1 MVETL
6 TSPRNPRIKEIARL
20 RRRRHRDRRQEMLI
34 EGERELARA
43 MEGNIV
49 LRSLFYCP
57 SLLSTDGWRLV
68 DLAAEA
74 GASLFAVSEELFA
87 RIVYRERS
95 DGLLAI
101 ARQPQRRLADL
112 EVGENPLLV
121 VVEGVEKPGNLG
133 AVLRSADA
141 AGADAVLVCEAA
153 TDIYN
158 PNVVRSSLGMLFALP
173 VLPCTTTEALRWLE
187 ERAVQVIAAT
197 SHADRLYTDVD
208 LRGASALVM
217 GSEKGG
223 LSEAWLEA
231 ASVRVRIP
239 MHGLGRSL
247 NLLAATTVL
256 LYEAVR
262 QRRIKDRE
270 GSAEITTLNLAE
282 DGDPPG

>member
-6 TSPRNPRIKEIARL
+6 TSARNPRIKEIARL
-20 RRRRHRDRRQEMLI
+20 RRRRHRDRRHEMLI

-43 MEGNIV
+43 VEGNIV

-57 SLLSTDGWRLV
+57 TLLSPDGWGLV
-68 DLAAEA
+68 QQAAEA
-74 GASLFAVSEELFA
+74 GSSLFAVSEDLFA
-87 RIVYRERS
+87 RIAYRERS

-101 ARQPQRRLADL
+101 AKQPQRRLADL
-112 EVGENPLLV
+112 QVGENPLLV

-158 PNVVRSSLGMLFALP
+158 PNAVRSSVGMLFALP
-173 VLPCTTTEALRWLE
+173 VLPCTTAEALEWLE
-187 ERAVQVIAAT
+187 ERAVQIIAAT
-197 SHADRLYTDVD
+197 SRADRPYTDVD

-217 GSEKGG
+217 GSEKEG
-223 LSEAWLEA
+223 LSEAWLKA
-231 ASVRVRIP
+231 ASIRVRIP
-239 MHGLGRSL
+239 MHGVGRSL

-262 QRRIKDRE
+262 QRAMEKALRRE
-270 GSAEITTLNLAE
+270 RR
-282 DGDPPG
+282 